1 MSFYECTVHEC
12 VIHRSRVLL
21 LFVLQASVI
30 LAKMTL
36 ELDFS
41 QRCEPYSLTTKRATI
56 LEEQDEEEDRSDKI
70 IFID

>member
-1 MSFYECTVHEC
+1 
-12 VIHRSRVLL
+12 VLL